1 MKKNPLITS
10 VGTGASRGLKVEYV
24 RRKASTNSGLI
35 YEVQF
40 CDNLLSTG
48 PGSWTT
54 TVALPIV
61 TSIDDTWERVVI
73 LDAVTGTTRRFGR
86 VKVTYIQP

>member
-10 VGTGASRGLKVEYV
+10 VGKGASRGLKVEYV
-24 RRKASTNSGLI
+24 RRKASTNSRLTN
-35 YEVQF
+35 EVQF

-73 LDAVTGTTRRFGR
+73 LDTVTGTSRRFGR